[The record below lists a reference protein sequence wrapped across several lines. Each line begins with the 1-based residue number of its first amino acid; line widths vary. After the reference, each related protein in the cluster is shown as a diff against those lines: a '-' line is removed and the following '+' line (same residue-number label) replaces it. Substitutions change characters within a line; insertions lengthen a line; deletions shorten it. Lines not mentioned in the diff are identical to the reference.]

1 MIIGLTESK
10 PSFPDAFLLN
20 RNSQTS
26 ILKWDVFNADRSI
39 NTPMKF
45 PSSLLKLLCK
55 ALPKFDPFSLQ
66 LRLTVGIAVVSI
78 TGLSAVAIWTS
89 WYMQQILIQAQKH
102 HIEYLSDRFPHDVE
116 VYSEM
121 MSLET
126 GMQKAIENLT
136 TGDTLLWVR
145 RSDGSISAQSSA
157 LQLNPTNNLLSSK
170 IPLIPKLYRV
180 NGRYWIACGTPLQV
194 QGERLGKIYVA
205 KDITSEQTMFL
216 SLIRTLGIASL
227 LSITV
232 MIVVISFYIKRS
244 LQPLCQMSQLT
255 QTISAD
261 DLGQAR
267 LHLDKA
273 PSEVKELAQ
282 TFDNMLNRL
291 FEAWEQQRQFV
302 SNVSHEL
309 RTPLTIVSGYLQS
322 TLRRGKN
329 LTPPQ
334 QEALG
339 IAAAEADRTVQ
350 LLQDLLDLAR
360 VDHGRMHFHL
370 EPFVLNDLVAEVVEM
385 AVQYSNRGINCD
397 SVSDVI
403 EVLADR
409 DRLKQVLLNLI
420 DNAVKYSDPD
430 QPVTVKL
437 DQQGEQVRIQVCDR
451 GQGIPLAQQSRI
463 FERFCRGDEN
473 RARSPGGTGLG
484 LSIVKTLVEG
494 MGGQVSVRSQLSQ
507 GSVFTV
513 LLPAPS

>member
-1 MIIGLTESK
+1 
-10 PSFPDAFLLN
+10 
-20 RNSQTS
+20 
-26 ILKWDVFNADRSI
+26 
-39 NTPMKF
+39 MKF
-45 PSSLLKLLCK
+45 PSILLKFLCK
-55 ALPKFDPFSLQ
+55 ALPKFDLFSLQ
-66 LRLTVGIAVVSI
+66 VRLTLGIAAVSI

-89 WYMQQILIQAQKH
+89 WYMQQILIKAQKH
-102 HIEYLSDRFPHDVE
+102 NIQYLADRFPDDVE
-116 VYSEM
+116 LYREM
-121 MSLET
+121 MPMKT

-145 RSDGSISAQSSA
+145 RPDGSIPAQSSA
-157 LQLNPTNNLLSSK
+157 LQLNPNNHLLSSQ

-180 NGRYWIACGTPLQV
+180 NERYWIACGTPLQV
-194 QGERLGKIYVA
+194 QGKMLGKIYVA
-205 KDITSEQTMFL
+205 KDITSEQKMFL

-255 QTISAD
+255 QTISAE

-273 PSEVKELAQ
+273 PSEVRELAQ

-339 IAAAEADRTVQ
+339 IAASEADRTVQ

-370 EPFVLNDLVAEVVEM
+370 ELFLLNDLVAEVVEM
-385 AVQYSNRGINCD
+385 AVQYSNRVIDIDTNRE
-397 SVSDVI
+397 VI

-437 DQQGEQVRIQVCDR
+437 DQQGEQVRLQVCDR

-463 FERFCRGDEN
+463 FERFYRGDEN

-513 LLPAPS
+513 LLPAPT